1 MATKD
6 EQKKKAAKAAAKGG
20 VKRAAKRGGRRGMP
34 ASDVKAGPGG
44 RKSRG
49 KARRNAVSR
58 TRVAKGGGGGGR
70 GGGR

>member
-44 RKSRG
+44 RRTKSR
-49 KARRNAVSR
+49 RRKNAVTR
-58 TRVAKGGGGGGR
+58 TRVNKSVGGGGR